1 MAVIPPPHPRPQKK
15 ERKKKTKR
23 DQRSQAR
30 DKWSEID
37 CTARSDGLTDN
48 RQKAIDQPPCPPP
61 PSFRSRHFATT
72 PQNQVAPPKKRANDA
87 GE

>member
-61 PSFRSRHFATT
+61 TLVPLSTFRNDTT
-72 PQNQVAPPKKRANDA
+72 KPGGIAKETR
-87 GE
+87 